1 MATNSNQPTVYPIF
15 TVRWLAVH
23 TLGVPGVFFIGAI
36 AAMQFTQRQNEG
48 SSYKKLLRKLV
59 MEKSPNPNSQGV
71 ELNRTSLYL
80 GLLMIFTL
88 GILFSSYFFNQ
99 ILIIGQLQGWPF
111 IILSANQSNVV
122 SRSFGDDQMLNNGR
136 IPLWMIATVAGTGVL
151 LVVGLFFYG
160 AYAGIGSSM

>member
-1 MATNSNQPTVYPIF
+1 
-15 TVRWLAVH
+15 
-23 TLGVPGVFFIGAI
+23 
-36 AAMQFTQRQNEG
+36 
-48 SSYKKLLRKLV
+48 

-99 ILIIGQLQGWPF
+99 IVMMGQLQGWPF
-111 IILSANQSNVV
+111 VILSADQRNV
-122 SRSFGDDQMLNNGR
+122 SRSFGDEQMLNNGR